1 MKIDFN
7 YTFKELDGTAIAE
20 RPPEM
25 KQVDGE
31 MKEVT
36 YPPFTLRKACTN
48 VLVMREADGQGR
60 PKELSGKDKVERYE
74 LAKKIHNSKGLVDLT
89 VEEVAL
95 LKELVGRIYPPITV
109 GQAFEILDP
118 HSANENK

>member
-7 YTFKELDGTAIAE
+7 YKFTELDGTIIPE
-20 RPPEM
+20 QPPEM
-25 KQVDGE
+25 VKNDNGE
-31 MKEVT
+31 MEEKK

-48 VLVMREADGQGR
+48 VLVMREVDEKGR
-60 PKELSGKDKVERYE
+60 PKQLTGKEKVERYE
-74 LAKKIHNSKGLVDLT
+74 LAKKIHHSKGLVDLT
-89 VEEVAL
+89 VEEIAL

-118 HSANENK
+118 HSEKK